1 MPRGRRRPPGGS
13 SKGVR
18 GSRHPR
24 GSSGRD
30 RGVRAGRREETV
42 GLAGQFTILEPFQLG
57 LREWLDGVMLNL
69 LRSNGASW
77 HDQDNQGY
85 GFIDT

>member
-1 MPRGRRRPPGGS
+1 MQRGRRRPPGGS

-18 GSRHPR
+18 GSRRMR
-24 GSSGRD
+24 GGGGQD
-30 RGVRAGRREETV
+30 RGVRAGRRETV